1 MKFLKKH
8 FIDLPLGLQNLM
20 RSREKDPVEKIGRL
34 EMAFPLA
41 VVQTDTDI
49 GQDVC
54 LFSCFPQIP
63 YQCAHTGMR
72 GEVVSVPVLKAEADR
87 AADLIGGC
95 AGQHLLQRVVL
106 PDQTSVKHDPFSGV
120 IDEEVDLPDHV
131 GIRCVFPCGIIGV
144 VIGQN
149 PSHVKYD
156 VFVSCHCCTPPNCS
170 INSDSW

>member
-1 MKFLKKH
+1 MLIPVVFEIAYSLLRTLRSRRFTDKSEGLKATQVAYARFAAGGLSALSKSLYRIRHAEKIPELPDISIEDVSAQTAGAGGVYISLKIVDEETVLWIQVKFLKKH

-63 YQCAHTGMR
+63 YQRAHSGMR
-72 GEVVSVPVLKAEADR
+72 G
-87 AADLIGGC
+87 
-95 AGQHLLQRVVL
+95 
-106 PDQTSVKHDPFSGV
+106 
-120 IDEEVDLPDHV
+120 
-131 GIRCVFPCGIIGV
+131 
-144 VIGQN
+144 
-149 PSHVKYD
+149 
-156 VFVSCHCCTPPNCS
+156 
-170 INSDSW
+170 